1 MVLKES
7 IVAKERLDPRLIR
20 LALVLLTGAL
30 AVVFD
35 TTIVAIA
42 LRTLAH
48 DFNTD
53 VSTIQWVT
61 TGYLLALGIVVP
73 VTGWLV
79 NRFGGKRVWIAALAI
94 FLAGSVASGLAWSAD
109 SLIAARVIQ
118 GIGGGL
124 MLPVLQ
130 TLLFQAAGG
139 RNIGRLA
146 AVVGLPAV
154 LGPVLGP
161 VLGGLILDNL
171 SWRWI
176 FWVNVPFCVAGLV
189 LAWWLMPRD
198 RPDGAGEKLDL
209 LGLVLVSP
217 GIAALLL
224 GLSQVG
230 VRGGFGHL
238 AVLVP
243 ILLGVLLVAAF
254 AIRALR
260 RSDALVDLRLFEV
273 RSFSVATILLF
284 LSGFVLYGAMVI
296 VPLYFQELR
305 GTDALKAGLLLA
317 PQGLGVLVS
326 RGIAGSLSDRIGPR
340 WVIVTGLFVVALGTV
355 PYAFAGTATNL
366 GALAATLVVR
376 GIGLGAVTIPLFAA
390 SFLGLQ
396 HGQVPHASIIT
407 RTAQQVGGSFGGA
420 ALAMILAS
428 RLAHAGPAA
437 AFQSTFSWTIGFTL
451 AGIVLALFLPS
462 TAKS

>member
-1 MVLKES
+1 M
-7 IVAKERLDPRLIR
+7 AKEKLDPSLIR
-20 LALVLLTGAL
+20 LALVMVTGAL

-35 TTIVAIA
+35 TTIVSVA

-48 DFNTD
+48 DLRAD

-79 NRFGGKRVWIAALAI
+79 NRFGGKRVWIVALAV
-94 FLAGSVASGLAWSAD
+94 FLLGSVASSLAWNAQ
-109 SLIAARVIQ
+109 SLIGARVLQ

-146 AVVGLPAV
+146 AVIGLPVV

-176 FWVNVPFCVAGLV
+176 FWVNVPFCLAGLA
-189 LAWWLMPRD
+189 LAGWLMPRD
-198 RPDGAGEKLDL
+198 HPGCTSEKLDV
-209 LGLVLVSP
+209 LGLVLLSP

-224 GLSQVG
+224 GLSEVG

-238 AVLVP
+238 AVLGPMLIGIV
-243 ILLGVLLVAAF
+243 LVAAF
-254 AIRALR
+254 TIRGLR
-260 RSDALVDLRLFEV
+260 ASHALVDLRLFEV
-273 RSFSVATILLF
+273 RSFSTATILLF
-284 LSGFVLYGAMVI
+284 LSGFVLYGAMIV

-305 GTDALKAGLLLA
+305 GADALKAGLLLA
-317 PQGLGVLVS
+317 PQGLGVLLS
-326 RGIAGSLSDRIGPR
+326 RGLAGSLSDRIGPR
-340 WVIVTGLFVVALGTV
+340 WVAVTGLLIVALGTL
-355 PYAFAGTATNL
+355 PYAFAGPDTNVWL
-366 GALAATLVVR
+366 LAATLVVR
-376 GIGLGAVTIPLFAA
+376 GAGLGAVTVPLFAA
-390 SFLGLQ
+390 SFLGLG

-407 RTAQQVGGSFGGA
+407 RTAQQVGGAFGSA
-420 ALAMILAS
+420 VLAVILAS
-428 RLAHAGPAA
+428 RLSHASAAA
-437 AFQSTFSWTIGFTL
+437 AFDSTFWWTIAFTL
-451 AGIVLALFLPS
+451 AGTVLALFLPS
-462 TAKS
+462 RSARS